1 MVLEGNGFRG
11 VLINPHY
18 TIHRFSPLA
27 ISSKASKPFIRK
39 SYWRA
44 GTSQGMVRR
53 KQIRLAPNNDQVN
66 HSGRI
71 TVYRS
76 EKSAFF
82 FVWFC
87 GSLDG
92 GNESSMVTVFSAK
105 LSESVEL
112 GFVLE
117 SSTETGGMSNCEDRL
132 LLAFGVR
139 MYESTYRH
147 WIPKTNRMTAAI
159 RYCGRCS
166 FMPSFSSKRPN
177 WVANDLKYSKS
188 VRFDDAV
195 NSKKWYYF
203 SVQYMYVNLRSIN
216 SFAILCWLAWSNFH
230 SNEEFRQN
238 FLDLHT
244 LKPTSALITTTT
256 E

>member
-1 MVLEGNGFRG
+1 MILEWNGFGG

-18 TIHRFSPLA
+18 TIRRFRPLA
-27 ISSKASKPFIRK
+27 ISSKASKPFTWQC
-39 SYWRA
+39 YWRA

-53 KQIRLAPNNDQVN
+53 KQIRLAPNNDKVN

-71 TVYRS
+71 TVYRP
-76 EKSAFF
+76 EKSSFF

-87 GSLDG
+87 GPLDG
-92 GNESSMVTVFSAK
+92 GSDSSMVTGSSAK

-112 GFVLE
+112 GSVLE

-132 LLAFGVR
+132 SLASGVR

-166 FMPSFSSKRPN
+166 FMMSFSS
-177 WVANDLKYSKS
+177 
-188 VRFDDAV
+188 
-195 NSKKWYYF
+195 
-203 SVQYMYVNLRSIN
+203 
-216 SFAILCWLAWSNFH
+216 
-230 SNEEFRQN
+230 
-238 FLDLHT
+238 
-244 LKPTSALITTTT
+244 
-256 E
+256 